1 MQSVY
6 YRERSGCEP
15 VREFLQALDASGREA
30 VAWAVEL
37 LNAMGVNDPPLP
49 FPYSSQVVGEL
60 RELRCHAGRRHVR
73 VLYRRSERLFVL
85 LHAFEKRSA
94 QAAGR
99 RVTDLYTEREPY
111 AARCGPKIPAGTN
124 VTWSFR
130 WNPKSVRATSN
141 EALKTAVD
149 GLFNG

>member
-1 MQSVY
+1 VQSVY

-15 VREFLQALDASGREA
+15 VREFLQTLDVPGREA

-49 FPYSSQVVGEL
+49 FPYSSQV
-60 RELRCHAGRRHVR
+60 AG

-94 QAAGR
+94 QVPASDVAIAESRWADFRARMDEMPRSRPRAAGA
-99 RVTDLYTEREPY
+99 DAP
-111 AARCGPKIPAGTN
+111 
-124 VTWSFR
+124 
-130 WNPKSVRATSN
+130 
-141 EALKTAVD
+141 
-149 GLFNG
+149 

>member
-6 YRERSGCEP
+6 YRERSGREP

-49 FPYSSQVVGEL
+49 FPYSSQVIGEL
-60 RELRCHAGRRHVR
+60 RELRCHAGRRHIR
-73 VLYRRSERLFVL
+73 VLYRRSEGLFVL

-94 QAAGR
+94 QIPGSDVAIAEGRWADFRARMDEMPRSRPRAAGA
-99 RVTDLYTEREPY
+99 DAP
-111 AARCGPKIPAGTN
+111 
-124 VTWSFR
+124 
-130 WNPKSVRATSN
+130 
-141 EALKTAVD
+141 
-149 GLFNG
+149 

>member
-6 YRERSGCEP
+6 YREQSGREP
-15 VREFLQALDASGREA
+15 VREFSRALDVGGREA

-49 FPYSSQVVGEL
+49 FPYSSQVAGEL
-60 RELRCHAGRRHVR
+60 RELRCHAGRRHIR

-94 QAAGR
+94 QVPASEVAIAEGR
-99 RVTDLYTEREPY
+99 
-111 AARCGPKIPAGTN
+111 GI
-124 VTWSFR
+124 
-130 WNPKSVRATSN
+130 
-141 EALKTAVD
+141 
-149 GLFNG
+149 